1 VISLTLIWDICHT
14 GVWALGDKLRERF
27 RRGLMVQKG
36 AQESQAGIARS
47 EPEPRDTRSLQRPP
61 DRDLVMHPID

>member
-36 AQESQAGIARS
+36 AQDLRQESREVNPNHATPGPYKGHRI
-47 EPEPRDTRSLQRPP
+47 E
-61 DRDLVMHPID
+61 IW